1 MSDTA
6 AVITEQQLD
15 VLYNCIA
22 KLEAAL
28 RQQGPMRVT
37 YSVELLEAT
46 INKQVERIEALEAAL
61 RLIDNVSTDYVAIK
75 IARGT
80 LASERT
86 ASEYEEIFAHLGK
99 NK

>member
-61 RLIDNVSTDYVAIK
+61 RHLIEELEDTHGTRAMLTVARAALEPEQDK
-75 IARGT
+75 
-80 LASERT
+80 
-86 ASEYEEIFAHLGK
+86 
-99 NK
+99 

>member
-46 INKQVERIEALEAAL
+46 INKQVERIEARTGVGGPGDLAWLWPLSTVGAL
-61 RLIDNVSTDYVAIK
+61 LLR
-75 IARGT
+75 ARSRRQCR
-80 LASERT
+80 AR
-86 ASEYEEIFAHLGK
+86 ARRR
-99 NK
+99 

>member
-61 RLIDNVSTDYVAIK
+61 REIALWDDNGDQICRD
-75 IARGT
+75 IA
-80 LASERT
+80 LAALAPKED
-86 ASEYEEIFAHLGK
+86 
-99 NK
+99 